1 MAETEF
7 ELDQPEPTGKL
18 LISICN
24 SLNGDWETGSLGP
37 EGTWSW
43 ETRYPE
49 SWMIERVK
57 RGESKIL
64 SLGGTQGWI
73 PEFWE
78 EKGKKD
84 WEVPKEDEVW
94 GARFQRELGL

>member
-7 ELDQPEPTGKL
+7 ELEQPKPTGML

-24 SLNGDWETGSLGP
+24 SLNGDGETGSLGP

-64 SLGGTQGWI
+64 SLGGTQDWVL
-73 PEFWE
+73 EFWE
-78 EKGKKD
+78 EKEKKG
-84 WEVPKEDEVW
+84 WQVPEEDEVW
-94 GARFQRELGL
+94 GGRFQRRLGL

>member
-1 MAETEF
+1 MRVRVKILTYSSRC
-7 ELDQPEPTGKL
+7 L
-18 LISICN
+18 C
-24 SLNGDWETGSLGP
+24 LNGDWETGSLGP